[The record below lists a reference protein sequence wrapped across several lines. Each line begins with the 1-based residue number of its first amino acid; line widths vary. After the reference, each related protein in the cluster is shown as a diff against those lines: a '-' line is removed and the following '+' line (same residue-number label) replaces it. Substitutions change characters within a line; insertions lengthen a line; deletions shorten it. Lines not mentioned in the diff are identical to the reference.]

1 MATSLRDALIQDA
14 ERMEQAATDL
24 TLDHQVSLG
33 KVLYWCCVAVLH
45 VITWILRKED
55 SHA

>member
-1 MATSLRDALIQDA
+1 MATELRKTLVEDAQ
-14 ERMEQAATDL
+14 RMEDAACDL
-24 TLDHQVSLG
+24 ITERRISQTYI
-33 KVLYWCCVAVLH
+33 LYWVCVAVLH